1 MQMIVCGSHLLLIV
15 DEYLFI
21 TSLSLSNPTLSFSST
36 ILKKK
41 EKTSRLFPCSRGL
54 TSGRRGVISFLWVFL
69 VDGVLLGIRLNG
81 LDVHFVEVLEVFA
94 DGLEF
99 FFFDPYEL

>member
-1 MQMIVCGSHLLLIV
+1 M
-15 DEYLFI
+15 
-21 TSLSLSNPTLSFSST
+21 
-36 ILKKK
+36 
-41 EKTSRLFPCSRGL
+41 
-54 TSGRRGVISFLWVFL
+54 WVFL

>member
-1 MQMIVCGSHLLLIV
+1 MIVCGSHLLLIV

-41 EKTSRLFPCSRGL
+41 EKTSLFFPCSRGL

-99 FFFDPYEL
+99 FFFDPNEL